1 MTGAVVALASIF
13 FKVVEMVLGRL
24 DEDRRAKIIKLGLD
38 ALKVKAD
45 DEVISRAVR
54 AFDAPVV
61 GPDGVLGDKG
71 DFRD

>member
-1 MTGAVVALASIF
+1 MSAAISVLVIL
-13 FKVVEMVLGRL
+13 FKIVEAILGRL
-24 DEDRRAKIIKLGLD
+24 DEDRRASAIKLALD

-45 DEVISRAVR
+45 GEVISRAVR